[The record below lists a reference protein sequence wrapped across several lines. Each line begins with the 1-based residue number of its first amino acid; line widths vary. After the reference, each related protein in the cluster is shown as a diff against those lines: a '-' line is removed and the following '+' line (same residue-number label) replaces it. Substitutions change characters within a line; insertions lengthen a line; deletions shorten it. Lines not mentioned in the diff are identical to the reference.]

1 VAPMRGALQRALLE
15 STHVAAN
22 HIGCKPGTAL
32 AASVKSL
39 SRIVSGRGCV
49 LGAGLLALSFGWPNP
64 GRSAVADSANA
75 GLRVTFTGQ
84 ALIKHDL
91 REVAPEKFKSMGAA
105 LQVNRPHVLF
115 TDLEVTI
122 DTGVGTPK
130 RDTQFFHATKPA
142 VIDCLKAWGFNLL
155 ALSNNHAWDLGT
167 PGILGTLNEVKKR
180 GLGFAGTGATLAAAS
195 APGYLET
202 SQGRV
207 ALISFASGK
216 IAEGAAATPDRAGVN
231 EVRLREETKELD
243 AGDVARVFDSIKAAR
258 AAGATLVIAYQHDHY
273 WEPDNRITPEWK
285 RVFARACIDA
295 GADVFVSHGAP
306 MLHGIELH
314 RGRPIFYDLGG
325 LVFHTITAP
334 GYYKPEVWESVI
346 ADAEFVAGRLTA
358 LRFRPIVMNENG
370 EGEPPSP
377 RFYRTRGA
385 PALATGETG
394 RAILERL
401 ARLSAAYGTTFTFS
415 ADGSAIVLPTSRS
428 TP

>member
-1 VAPMRGALQRALLE
+1 MLQE
-15 STHVAAN
+15 STRVAVN
-22 HIGCKPGTAL
+22 RLGCRTGAAL
-32 AASVKSL
+32 APEVKSL
-39 SRIVSGRGCV
+39 SRWGNGRGCV
-49 LGAGLLALSFGWPNP
+49 LGAGLLALSLGWSNT
-64 GRSAVADSANA
+64 GRSAEPAPANA
-75 GLRVTFTGQ
+75 SLRVSFTGQ

-91 REVAPEKFKSMGAA
+91 REATPEKFKAMAAA
-105 LQVNRPHVLF
+105 LQTNRPHVLF

-122 DTGVGTPK
+122 DTGVGTAK

-155 ALSNNHAWDLGT
+155 ALSNNHAWDLGA

-202 SQGRV
+202 PLGRV
-207 ALISFASGK
+207 ALVSFASGK

-243 AGDVARVFDSIKAAR
+243 AGDAARIFDSIKTAR
-258 AAGATLVIAYQHDHY
+258 AAGAALVIAYQHDHY
-273 WEPDNRITPEWK
+273 WEPDNRVTPEWK

-358 LRFRPIVMNENG
+358 LRFRPVVMNENG

-377 RFYRTRGA
+377 QFYRTRGA
-385 PALATGETG
+385 PAPASGEAA

-415 ADGSAIVLPTSRS
+415 ADGSAIVLPSRS